1 MPKREQGRLLPDNLL
16 NELQASELVCSARE
30 IQQAPHTRVL
40 GNWFNS
46 FSAVMKHH
54 WGPEVPALTC
64 MCSFHVVK
72 NELLSDS
79 TECFEVLL

>member
-30 IQQAPHTRVL
+30 IQQASHTRVL

-72 NELLSDS
+72 N
-79 TECFEVLL
+79 

>member
-1 MPKREQGRLLPDNLL
+1 MSAREQGRLLPDNLL

-30 IQQAPHTRVL
+30 IQQAPHTQGL

-54 WGPEVPALTC
+54 RGAEVPALTC
-64 MCSFHVVK
+64 MRSFHVVK

-79 TECFEVLL
+79 TKCFEVLL